1 MPVTHTI
8 DRAERIVR
16 LTVTGAL
23 SIDEMRR
30 TVDAVVAETEG
41 EGGFCVLS
49 DHRGLSTPST
59 PAQLEA
65 LVEYMHIAG
74 RPFHRARWAVVT
86 SNPASYGM
94 MRLLMVIAERV
105 PILVNV
111 FEDMESAEHW
121 LRTSRETVGALE
133 DAH

>member
-1 MPVTHTI
+1 MPVTYTI
-8 DRAERIVR
+8 DRADHTVR
-16 LTVTGAL
+16 LTLTGVM

-30 TVDAVVAETEG
+30 MVDTIVAEVG
-41 EGGFCVLS
+41 DEGGYCVLS

-65 LVEYMHIAG
+65 LVDYLHIAG

-94 MRLLMVIAERV
+94 MCLLMVIAERV

-111 FEDMESAEHW
+111 FEDLESAETW
-121 LRTSRETVGALE
+121 LRTSRETVGGLE
-133 DAH
+133 EVY